1 MSVSGPRSASAVA
14 HHDAPLIDER
24 AGAAAAISPS
34 ASLANRIA
42 PRPWPLVPTRP
53 TGVVAL
59 GTIVAILNRLYCG
72 LVPGTRSPSFAASN
86 TRLAPLPVRVRDGLE
101 EYFHFHPSVDRLNA
115 RHAKKHNAILRSD
128 RAFARIIT
136 HGMIAISQDGPA
148 SRNRQELS

>member
-1 MSVSGPRSASAVA
+1 
-14 HHDAPLIDER
+14 
-24 AGAAAAISPS
+24 
-34 ASLANRIA
+34 
-42 PRPWPLVPTRP
+42 
-53 TGVVAL
+53 
-59 GTIVAILNRLYCG
+59 VAILNRLYYG